1 MVQYFIN
8 DGLQWLCS
16 YQTSYTILVLGDN
29 EHLHYSNLPPETST
43 RVAGLKRKYIN
54 HKWKQ
59 IKWPSKEQRKNLV
72 STIFPERAYKVNII
86 VDSEGQGKNKSI
98 QCPIKQNYTLLQPAY
113 FA

>member
-1 MVQYFIN
+1 MVQYFRN

-16 YQTSYTILVLGDN
+16 YQTSHIILVVGDN
-29 EHLHYSNLPPETST
+29 EHVYYSNLPPETSA
-43 RVAGLKRKYIN
+43 RVACLKRKYIN

-72 STIFPERAYKVNII
+72 SIIFTERAYKVNTI

-98 QCPIKQNYTLLQPAY
+98 QFPIKQNYTLLQHTY
-113 FA
+113 FV